1 MRTLEWD
8 SKDTLIDAIGGDID
22 LTDLIEDPFSNY
34 EISFISD
41 FYAKEDKENLVA
53 LDFEVKR
60 TDLMSGW
67 NETEQFF
74 SGRIELEKKMDN
86 LIKLK

>member
-1 MRTLEWD
+1 MQ
-8 SKDTLIDAIGGDID
+8 IGGDID
-22 LTDLIEDPFSNY
+22 LTGLIDDPFSNY

-41 FYAKEDKENLVA
+41 FYAKDDKENLVA

-74 SGRIELEKKMDN
+74 SGKSNLRKKMNN
-86 LIKLK
+86 LTKLK